1 MRIIEIISETGVNGA
16 SQHGLL
22 LCRALARRGHAVTV
36 VCRPGGWIRREL
48 AAVPVE
54 VVESDLH
61 RWPIDELWRIV
72 MGSEAFGPF
81 ERMDRVGLDV
91 VLDIER
97 HYAAESGLTRDDP
110 PAFLREMVDRGELG
124 VKSRKGFY
132 TYDEEGRPVNEG
144 RNT

>member
-1 MRIIEIISETGVNGA
+1 MPIDHTRTRSIRGRGSVMRIIEIISETGVNGA

-61 RWPIDELWRIV
+61 RWPIDELWRIAGIARRKRIEV
-72 MGSEAFGPF
+72 LHTHCSGAHVFGVLLRWLSGVPCVATAHAEKRYWHWGSMIA
-81 ERMDRVGLDV
+81 
-91 VLDIER
+91 
-97 HYAAESGLTRDDP
+97 S
-110 PAFLREMVDRGELG
+110 LRCR
-124 VKSRKGFY
+124 
-132 TYDEEGRPVNEG
+132 
-144 RNT
+144 